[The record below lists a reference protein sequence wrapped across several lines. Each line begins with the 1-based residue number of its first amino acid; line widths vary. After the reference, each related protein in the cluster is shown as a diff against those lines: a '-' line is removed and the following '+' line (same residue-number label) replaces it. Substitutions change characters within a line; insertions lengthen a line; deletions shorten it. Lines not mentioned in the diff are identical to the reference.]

1 MNVAITGSNGF
12 IGRCL
17 SDKLS
22 SEYSL
27 RLQTRSHENEN
38 ENLYSLEVTGS
49 TDWSKFLDNTDVVV
63 HLAASA
69 HGKSNDSNLINEVN
83 VAGTIRLAEQ
93 AVDMGVKRFIF
104 ISSIGVTGNNT
115 QGSQALNEES
125 AVQPHSEYSFSKL
138 EAERAL
144 QKIAENSELELVIIR
159 PVLVYGR
166 GAPGNF
172 KSLVNL
178 VNHTSFLPFGACD
191 NQRSFLSIHNLVDF
205 INVCISHPKAANQVF
220 CISDG
225 SDISTR
231 EFTDAIAQ
239 GLSKKI
245 IQIPIPMCL
254 FQFLGKVFKKD
265 SMVEQLVGNLK
276 VDSAKANG
284 LLDWKPPFSMEE
296 TLKYLE

>member
-1 MNVAITGSNGF
+1 
-12 IGRCL
+12 L

-22 SEYSL
+22 SKYSL
-27 RLQTRSHENEN
+27 KLQTRSHENES
-38 ENLYSLEVTGS
+38 ENLYSLEITGS

-104 ISSIGVTGNNT
+104 ISSIGVTGNST
-115 QGSQALNEES
+115 EGSQAFNEES
-125 AVQPHSEYSFSKL
+125 AEQPHSEYSSSKL

-172 KSLVNL
+172 KSLVKL
-178 VNHTSFLPFGACD
+178 VNYTRLLPFRTCD
-191 NQRSFLSIHNLVDF
+191 NQRSFLSIYNLIDF

-220 CISDG
+220 CVSDG
-225 SDISTR
+225 SDVSIR

-245 IQIPIPMCL
+245 IQLPIPIY
-254 FQFLGKVFKKD
+254 FFRTLGKVFKKD
-265 SMVEQLVGNLK
+265 RMVEQLVGTLK
-276 VDSAKANG
+276 VDSAKANE
-284 LLDWKPPFSMEE
+284 LLDWKPPYSMEK
-296 TLKYLE
+296 TLKGLK